1 MADGIVNT
9 NVAIE
14 GFAALVT
21 FVLLLACL
29 AKIKMID
36 NIKRNAPRNKAQST
50 QDYILLIWLAIH
62 IIVLVS
68 DVLSWTAAYS
78 EKNEVWFLFVV
89 NLTYTCIYLECTI
102 YTYYVK
108 EMIHQYEKIGNTY
121 VYLVIASTVIA
132 IILWIT
138 SDISRQ
144 FYYLDEQ
151 GSYTQG
157 PLYWMCQFYCII
169 VMIGNI
175 MIILRHRRAV
185 GRHDVLSLLMYG
197 AIPIVSIP
205 VQMLWR
211 STTFNLATTLALI
224 YICISVHMAQYDR
237 IAEQEKL
244 LMQQEHELSMNQMQM
259 MIAQIQPHFLYN
271 SLTALAQLCSKDPLE
286 AKKAIINFAD
296 YWRNHMNA
304 LDKKELI
311 PFEEELKYVKIYLY
325 LEQLRFGDDLQVE
338 YDLQTMDFK
347 VPTLSVQPFVENAM
361 NWGVG
366 QKEDGGTVR
375 ITTRENEEQI
385 ELCVIDDGAG
395 FDISK
400 REEKDDGRQHIGI
413 RNARARFQKMCNGTV
428 EIYSEIGKGTKV
440 RINLPKGGRS

>member
-1 MADGIVNT
+1 MSDGMVLT
-9 NVAIE
+9 NAALE
-14 GFAALVT
+14 SFAALVT
-21 FVLLLACL
+21 FVLLLACIT
-29 AKIKMID
+29 KIKMMD
-36 NIKRNAPRNKAQST
+36 RMKNKIQKKGKIST
-50 QDYILLIWLAIH
+50 RDYILLIWLSIH
-62 IIVLVS
+62 IIVLVA
-68 DVLSWTAAYS
+68 DVLSWNAADS
-78 EKNEVWFLFVV
+78 GRHEIWLLFMV
-89 NLTYTCIYLECTI
+89 NLTYTCLYLECTV

-108 EMIHQYEKIGNTY
+108 ETIHQHEEIGNTY
-121 VYLVIASTVIA
+121 VYLVIISTVVA

-144 FYYLDEQ
+144 FYYLDAQ
-151 GSYTQG
+151 GNYTRG

-169 VMIGNI
+169 VMLGNI
-175 MIILRHRRAV
+175 AILLKHRKAV
-185 GRHDVLSLLMYG
+185 RKHDVVSLLVYG
-197 AIPIVSIP
+197 LIPIISVP
-205 VQMLWR
+205 VQLLWKT
-211 STTFNLATTLALI
+211 TTFNLATTLALL

-237 IAEQEKL
+237 IAEQEKQ

-271 SLTALAQLCSKDPLE
+271 SLTALAQLCSKDSKE

-304 LDKKELI
+304 IDKKELI
-311 PFEEELKYVKIYLY
+311 SFEEELKYVKIYLY
-325 LEQLRFGDDLQVE
+325 LEQLRFGDDLHVE
-338 YDLQTMDFK
+338 YDLQTTDFK

-385 ELCVIDDGAG
+385 ELCVIDDGVG
-395 FDISK
+395 FDTSK
-400 REEKDDGRQHIGI
+400 MEEKGDGRQHIGV

-428 EIYSEIGKGTKV
+428 DIYSEKGKGTKV
-440 RINLPKGGRS
+440 RINLPKGGKT

>member
-1 MADGIVNT
+1 MSDGMAMT
-9 NVAIE
+9 NAAVE
-14 GFAALVT
+14 SFAALVT

-29 AKIKMID
+29 AKIKMMD
-36 NIKRNAPRNKAQST
+36 GIKKDIPKTKKQST

-62 IIVLVS
+62 IIVLVA
-68 DVLSWTAAYS
+68 DVLSWSAAGS
-78 EKNEVWFLFVV
+78 GKNEVWFLFVV
-89 NLTYTCIYLECTI
+89 NLTFTCVYLECTV

-108 EMIHQYEKIGNTY
+108 EVINQYEKIGNKY
-121 VYLVIASTVIA
+121 VYLVILSTVIA
-132 IILWIT
+132 IVLWIT

-144 FYYLDEQ
+144 FYYLDAQ
-151 GSYTQG
+151 GNYTRG

-169 VMIGNI
+169 VMLGNI
-175 MIILRHRRAV
+175 IILLKHRKVV
-185 GRHDVLSLLMYG
+185 GRHDVVSLLIYG
-197 AIPIVSIP
+197 LIPIVSVP
-205 VQMLWR
+205 VQILWK
-211 STTFNLATTLALI
+211 STTFNLATTLALL

-271 SLTALAQLCSKDPLE
+271 SLTALAQLCSKDPME

-304 LDKKELI
+304 IDKKELI

-325 LEQLRFGDDLQVE
+325 LEQLRFGDDLKVE
-338 YDLQTMDFK
+338 YDLQTTDFK

-366 QKEDGGTVR
+366 QMEDGGTVR

-385 ELCVIDDGAG
+385 ELCVIDNGAG

-400 REEKDDGRQHIGI
+400 MEEKEDGRQHIGI
-413 RNARARFQKMCNGTV
+413 RNARTRFWKMCKGTV
-428 EIYSEIGKGTKV
+428 DVYSEKGKGTKV
-440 RINLPKGGRS
+440 RINLPKGGQS